1 LKPNFVCLQGR
12 GLRSIAICKQK
23 SKHFYIKVLQ
33 TSRSILVQGPRGSSK
48 HLQVYRAIPWTSLPE
63 VSPWEFLYP
72 KFHRR
77 GPLHPKVCVSGNMA
91 DLGAAS
97 ERFTRP
103 PHFGSHSSL
112 IDANHNYSCLQQTLR
127 IQATSQAKTEAIS
140 EEFEYGGN
148 PDKRLS
154 AQSRLDPDMEAS
166 EGFHNRTRG
175 IGLSVPVP
183 QPLLLLTG
191 LPGTTP

>member
-1 LKPNFVCLQGR
+1 MQTEIKTFLY
-12 GLRSIAICKQK
+12 K
-23 SKHFYIKVLQ
+23 SSADVTFDPGSGSSRFQQ
-33 TSRSILVQGPRGSSK
+33 TSPSLQSHTLDFFTRSFAVGI
-48 HLQVYRAIPWTSLPE
+48 SLPE